1 MIRKLLSKFTS
12 SVNERVVARRHEH
25 NFPIKISFE
34 PNKQTGRLKM
44 PANNLSVRGETK
56 DLSESGIAFI
66 VSAIRVQEHYLVGDG
81 STLVAEVDLPNGN
94 VKMRI
99 VGSRYEQVGIH
110 VSTTQYLIGA
120 KIVEM
125 SETDKEIYNEFLKVK
140 TQKAGSLKLAD
151 ERWK

>member
-25 NFPIKISFE
+25 NFPIKISFK
-34 PNKQTGRLKM
+34 PNKQTGGLKM
-44 PANNLSVRGETK
+44 PAGNLSVRGETK

-81 STLVAEVDLPNGN
+81 STLLAEVDLPNGI
-94 VKMRI
+94 VKMQI
-99 VGSRYEQVGIH
+99 IGSRYEQVGIH
-110 VSTTQYLIGA
+110 VSTTQYLVGA

-125 SETDKEIYNEFLKVK
+125 SEVDKEIYNEFLKIK

-151 ERWK
+151 ER